1 MKSFI
6 SPTYTFTPGASG
18 VGTVNLSGIS
28 AFNIKY
34 LVSIINQTTGEIVYS
49 TASPSLRYT
58 NVSGTTVTLFKDTT
72 SMSSGDVLQVI
83 YDDPAMVLPTGAA
96 TEAKQDTGNTAL
108 SSIDGKTPAL
118 VSGKVP
124 VDTGLSQPLTNTQL
138 RAAPVDTITQNI
150 VTKFRDAFEDYTPGE
165 NWNQILGTNDLI
177 NVDGNAAGT
186 SYLVISKCPLT
197 AGSESSITS
206 TLEFSLPVELAVGL
220 GMSQRT
226 LGQEFSMEIVDS
238 GAPLPDVADLEISSI
253 SQATT
258 VLTVNTVLAHN
269 LSVGKSVG
277 IFGCSDSRF
286 NFPAIVVASV
296 PSPTQFTVTAGP
308 GGVITSATI
317 ANPAGAKGFVFFRER
332 LGRAQNGI
340 SQIFE
345 NATATQ
351 SSLYIRSESGDAL
364 PSGTIATT
372 HSVTVGTTAPV
383 QVVTSPFQYAFAPTT
398 EFRIFA
404 QADRVQWADSA
415 IDSLTQTT
423 SRLLRTQVC
432 PDPSVDY
439 KFRVRAVNNKSL
451 TVPNAQIVSAVK
463 TGTTTA
469 TITTDVA
476 HGLVLGDLVT
486 IYGIAN
492 QAATAFPNLL
502 TATAVASIVSPTSF
516 TIVIGTAATITSYG
530 GLVAK
535 VQGGLLPSTLGYNA
549 VVAQNATL
557 STLSDGTRQLVLT
570 GSGNWAGLTIG
581 DGISLYGIRNVVNG
595 DSIGVDGAWK
605 VANFATTQLTLVP
618 MPGNTPPA
626 DFTIT
631 NCGGAVI
638 KRTEM
643 RLSFV
648 RIFDFERQRV
658 EMLARP
664 TGDLAAAAPVV
675 LQGGTTAVTGTLT
688 GVTTVTTV
696 SAVTSAN
703 LAIPGIIA
711 DVASAA
717 LTATAT
723 TATLTPTF
731 GISYQVN
738 IPVTAVTG
746 TNPTLDVT
754 IEESDDSG
762 TNWYKV
768 YDFPR
773 ITGTGLY
780 RSPHIPFFGNR
791 IRYVQTV
798 GGTTPSFTRAINRLQ
813 SSYSA
818 LPQRQLIDRTISLTT
833 LNSVTP
839 ILLTRDCG
847 NSTQLIVNIGA
858 ATTSP
863 QIQLEGSDDFGATW
877 YAIGSPLTAVA
888 NSTVQMTVIDINAAA
903 LRARVSIA
911 GSVVTPGYVM
921 IKAHD

>member
-6 SPTYTFTPGASG
+6 APAYTFTPGASG

-28 AFNIKY
+28 GFDIKL
-34 LVSIINQTTGEIVYS
+34 LVSIINQTRGEIIYS
-49 TASPSLRYT
+49 TASAALKYT
-58 NVSGTTVTLFKDTT
+58 NVVGSTVTLFKDTS

-83 YDDPAMVLPTGAA
+83 Y
-96 TEAKQDTGNTAL
+96 EEE
-108 SSIDGKTPAL
+108 S
-118 VSGKVP
+118 P
-124 VDTGLSQPLTNTQL
+124 VTNTQL
-138 RAAPVDTITQNI
+138 RAAPIEAITQNI
-150 VTKFRDAFEDYTPGE
+150 VTKFRDAFEDYTPGTD
-165 NWNQILGTNDLI
+165 WNQVLGSGDLI
-177 NVDGNAAGT
+177 HVDGNAAGT
-186 SYLVISKCPLT
+186 SYLVISKSPLS
-197 AGSESSITS
+197 AGTESSITS
-206 TLEFSLPVELAVGL
+206 DLEFSLPVELAVGL

-226 LGQEFSMEIVDS
+226 VGQEFAMEIVDS
-238 GAPLPDVADLEISSI
+238 GTPLPNVLDLEIASI

-258 VLTVNTVLAHN
+258 ILTVNTVLDHG
-269 LSVGKSVG
+269 LSVGKSIG
-277 IFGCSDSRF
+277 ITGCSDSRF
-286 NFPAIVVASV
+286 NFPSIVVASV
-296 PSPTQFTVTAGP
+296 PSPTQFTVTGGP
-308 GGVITSATI
+308 GGAITSATI
-317 ANPAGAKGFVFFRER
+317 TNPAGDKGFVFFRER

-351 SSLYIRSESGDAL
+351 ASLYIRSESGDAL
-364 PSGTIATT
+364 PSGVVAAA
-372 HSVTVGTTAPV
+372 HPVTVGTTASV
-383 QVVTSPFQYAFAPTT
+383 QTVNSPFQYAFAPTT
-398 EFRIFA
+398 EYRIFA
-404 QADRVQWADSA
+404 QTDRVQWADSA
-415 IDSLTQTT
+415 IDALTQTT
-423 SRLLRTQVC
+423 SRLLRTQIC
-432 PDPSVDY
+432 PDPSVSY
-439 KFRVRAVNNKSL
+439 KFRIRATNAKSL

-463 TGTTTA
+463 SGTTTA

-476 HGLVLGDLVT
+476 HNLVTGDLVT
-486 IYGIAN
+486 VYGIAN

-502 TATAVASIVSPTSF
+502 TATAVASTPTTTSF
-516 TIVIGTAATITSYG
+516 TIIIGTAATVTSYG

-535 VQGGLLPSTLGYNA
+535 VNGGLLPSTLGYNA
-549 VVAQNATL
+549 IVAQSATL
-557 STLSDGTRQLVLT
+557 TTLSDGTRQLVLV

-581 DGISLYGIRNVVNG
+581 DGVSLVGARNVVNG
-595 DSIGVDGAWK
+595 DSLGIDGAWK
-605 VANFATTQLTLVP
+605 VASSVTTALTLVP

-626 DFTIT
+626 NFALT

-643 RLSFV
+643 RMSFV

-664 TGDLAAAAPVV
+664 AGDLAAAMPVA

-696 SAVTSAN
+696 SAITSAN
-703 LAIPGIIA
+703 LAIPGNIA

-754 IEESDDSG
+754 IEESDDTG
-762 TNWYKV
+762 TNWYRV

-773 ITGTGLY
+773 ITGAGIF

-798 GGTTPSFTRAINRLQ
+798 GGATPSFTRAINRLQ
-813 SSYSA
+813 SSYPA
-818 LPQRQLIDRTISLTT
+818 LPQRQLIDRSIVLTT
-833 LNSVTP
+833 LDSTTP

-847 NSTQLIVNIGA
+847 NATQLIINVGA
-858 ATTSP
+858 AATPP
-863 QIQLEGSDDFGATW
+863 QLQLEGSDDFGLTW
-877 YAIGSPLTAVA
+877 YPIGSPLVAVA
-888 NSTVQMTVIDINAAA
+888 NSTVQATVNSINAAA
-903 LRARVSIA
+903 IRARVSTI
-911 GSVVTPGYVM
+911 GVGVTMGYVM